1 MNAGAAE
8 SAPVQATS
16 SPASNDAP
24 PSSQSCQ
31 SCNPVKN
38 HSSSD
43 SRSFASIRGYFAY
56 FAFFAFF
63 VVPSRHSAKPPQPN
77 FKFPISSFHSHSR
90 PFVVPSPTLRPLR
103 SLREIIS
110 RQARQAR
117 QEDIGLGAFSCLPFR
132 VFRVFRSSRSPLGEA
147 ASAPSFKF
155 QVSSFHSHSRP
166 FVVPPLPH
174 SHNPRAPSA
183 PFAVFA

>member
-1 MNAGAAE
+1 MAPEEPHLNAGAAE
-8 SAPVQATS
+8 SAHVQATP

-43 SRSFASIRGYFAY
+43 SR
-56 FAFFAFF
+56 
-63 VVPSRHSAKPPQPN
+63 
-77 FKFPISSFHSHSR
+77 

-110 RQARQAR
+110 RQARQVR

-132 VFRVFRSSRSPLGEA
+132 VFRVFRSSR
-147 ASAPSFKF
+147 
-155 QVSSFHSHSRP
+155 
-166 FVVPPLPH
+166 PPLPFATNH
-174 SHNPRAPSA
+174 AIPLRGSITITITITIRIRIRIRIRHPPPYSLNPYSLTI
-183 PFAVFA
+183 

>member
-1 MNAGAAE
+1 MNAGVAE
-8 SAPVQATS
+8 SARVQATP

-43 SRSFASIRGYFAY
+43 
-56 FAFFAFF
+56 
-63 VVPSRHSAKPPQPN
+63 
-77 FKFPISSFHSHSR
+77 SR

-117 QEDIGLGAFSCLPFR
+117 QEDIGLGAFFCIPFR
-132 VFRVFRSSRSPLGEA
+132 VFRVFRSSLPPLGEA
-147 ASAPSFKF
+147 ASAQF
-155 QVSSFHSHSRP
+155 QVSSFK
-166 FVVPPLPH
+166 FPL
-174 SHNPRAPSA
+174 
-183 PFAVFA
+183 PFAVLPLPLPVLLSPLGRRQSFARAALNSKPSPCVSAGGR

>member
-1 MNAGAAE
+1 MAPEEPHLNAGAAE
-8 SAPVQATS
+8 SAHVQATP

-24 PSSQSCQ
+24 PTR
-31 SCNPVKN
+31 SCNPVKK
-38 HSSSD
+38 HAPPD

-110 RQARQAR
+110 RQARQVR
-117 QEDIGLGAFSCLPFR
+117 QGSSPHTHTPTYHTLPPR
-132 VFRVFRSSRSPLGEA
+132 
-147 ASAPSFKF
+147 ASARESPRREGVFPGLRPSLIAEK
-155 QVSSFHSHSRP
+155 
-166 FVVPPLPH
+166 PPPPCAWMGLRICGG
-174 SHNPRAPSA
+174 N
-183 PFAVFA
+183 VE

>member
-1 MNAGAAE
+1 MAPEEPHLNAGAAE
-8 SAPVQATS
+8 SAHVQATP

-24 PSSQSCQ
+24 PTR
-31 SCNPVKN
+31 SCNPVKK
-38 HSSSD
+38 HAPPD

-117 QEDIGLGAFSCLPFR
+117 QEDIGLGAFFCIPFR
-132 VFRVFRSSRSPLGEA
+132 VFRVFRSSLPPLGEA
-147 ASAPSFKF
+147 ASAQF
-155 QVSSFHSHSRP
+155 QVSSFK
-166 FVVPPLPH
+166 FPLP
-174 SHNPRAPSA
+174 
-183 PFAVFA
+183 FAFIRGSVSTFVLWL